1 MPVFSFKNFIFINIT
16 ILSVS
21 VSYFTYLAISYDLD
35 YTYNKNYFNN
45 SLHNIN
51 NDTCSTNFYSSLFEK
66 CFFKTADV
74 VYLLVMEYFITFR
87 YCWKYILDI
96 LLGLITRYFIL
107 LKYLICRFVQYPTS
121 LILSTASIFILM
133 IVRKIISDI
142 FSYIFSR
149 MSSH

>member
-1 MPVFSFKNFIFINIT
+1 MPVFSFKNFIFINLT
-16 ILSVS
+16 ILTAS

-35 YTYNKNYFNN
+35 NTYSKNYF
-45 SLHNIN
+45 IN
-51 NDTCSTNFYSSLFEK
+51 NDNYNINFHSSLFEK
-66 CFFKTADV
+66 CFFKTANV
-74 VYLLVMEYFITFR
+74 IYLLVMEYFRTFR

-149 MSSH
+149 RSTH